1 MALKTGYITDD
12 FSTLGGLAAVA
23 YGDVDSFREVQNQI
37 ISNSP
42 TRGFDS
48 QRPSD
53 LFRSFLPSEDLFV
66 SEILNSLRGEYG
78 TNEGLSDYLDET
90 LGADWEEMVYNS
102 FLKEFYYQ
110 IDNEV
115 KYGSAL
121 DDFLRKTLEQLFRGY
136 GDIGSLTSKVV
147 EDLSNNPTFSEDL
160 EFVAKIS
167 SNNPRNKI
175 SSPPPN
181 STIPLT
187 NSIDLDRDFR
197 DLPFSTSYLLPQDY
211 YSEVAYPGFSDITSI
226 PLSLRDSVENGYV
239 GYPSNLSLESIF
251 NPIGAESLREI
262 SSSIGNILSGS
273 DIWNT
278 TSVLGQ
284 LEDIPGLSQADRDIY
299 EISLMGARINGFL
312 EFDPATQS
320 NGDYFDTSLLPEIL
334 NSDKDN
340 GVPLS
345 SRKFSNTF

>member
-1 MALKTGYITDD
+1 LKTGYITDD

-23 YGDVDSFREVQNQI
+23 YGDVDSFREVQNQV
-37 ISNSP
+37 ISDSP

-53 LFRSFLPSEDLFV
+53 LFRSFLPSEDLFLT
-66 SEILNSLRGEYG
+66 EIINSLEGEYE
-78 TNEGLSDYLDET
+78 TNEEFSDYLDEAF
-90 LGADWEEMVYNS
+90 GANWKEILS
-102 FLKEFYYQ
+102 SFFLKEFYYQ
-110 IDNEV
+110 LDNESQ
-115 KYGSAL
+115 YRGEL
-121 DDFLRKTLEQLFRGY
+121 DGFLQKTLEQLLGGY
-136 GDIGSLTSKVV
+136 EDIGSLSSKIIK
-147 EDLSNNPTFSEDL
+147 DLASNPALSDDL
-160 EFVAKIS
+160 EFVTKIS
-167 SNNPRNKI
+167 ANNPRNKV

-181 STIPLT
+181 SIVPLA

-211 YSEVAYPGFSDITSI
+211 YTEVAYPGFGDLTSI
-226 PLSLRDSVENGYV
+226 PLSLRDSIENGYV
-239 GYPSNLSLESIF
+239 GYPNNLSLESIF

-262 SSSIGNILSGS
+262 SSSIGNVLSGS

-284 LEDIPGLSQADRDIY
+284 LDDIPGLSQADRDIY
-299 EISLMGARINGFL
+299 EISLMGARINGLL
-312 EFDPATQS
+312 EYDPATQS

-334 NSDKDN
+334 NADKDN

-345 SRKFSNTF
+345 SRNFSNTF

>member
-1 MALKTGYITDD
+1 LSLKTGYITDD

-42 TRGFDS
+42 TRGFDN

-66 SEILNSLRGEYG
+66 SEILNSFKREQEE
-78 TNEGLSDYLDET
+78 NEEFSDYLDEA
-90 LGADWEEMVYNS
+90 LGANWEKEIERS
-102 FLKEFYYQ
+102 FLNEFYYQ
-110 IDNEV
+110 VDNEV
-115 KYGSAL
+115 EYGNTL
-121 DDFLRKTLEQLFRGY
+121 NVFLEKTLGQLFIGY
-136 GDIGSLTSKVV
+136 HDLNSLASRAID
-147 EDLSNNPTFSEDL
+147 DLTNNPVFSEDL
-160 EFVAKIS
+160 EFIAKIS

-181 STIPLT
+181 SNVPLT
-187 NSIDLDRDFR
+187 NSIDLDKDFR

-211 YSEVAYPGFSDITSI
+211 YSEVAYPGFGDITSI

-239 GYPSNLSLESIF
+239 GYPNNLSLESIF

-284 LEDIPGLSQADRDIY
+284 LEDIPGLSQADKDIY